1 MRIHKPTRSELNPL
15 ETPLQKFLH
24 SLLYHFAY
32 PLLKIHLKLWYGFS
46 VRYNFSSLK
55 KWPQEEGRSG
65 AETSDEQAFQNGFAL
80 NASAASNT
88 DTAANTGTATTHP
101 KTSAESPTYKWLPQW
116 KARRELKKFRSSFV
130 VCNHIALLD
139 VAMVGVALWPLHLQI
154 LSLAENGRNKI
165 YSPLVRAFGTVF
177 VGDNLIDWRG
187 MVAKQRQALESGECV
202 LIFPEGDLH
211 PYATQLHPFHNGAFR
226 LANLFKVPII
236 CVTLVPTKKICLNR
250 LLGRPGFTAYIG
262 PMVRRDKTL
271 KKRALVEKMQN
282 TAEEILSSNL
292 EKATKKPLE
301 SRDEKRIKKK
311 MG

>member
-46 VRYNFSSLK
+46 VRYNFSFLK
-55 KWPQEEGRSG
+55 TWPQEEGRNG
-65 AETSDEQAFQNGFAL
+65 AESSDEQASQKDVAL
-80 NASAASNT
+80 KASHATNTAASCN
-88 DTAANTGTATTHP
+88 APNSFNATNADSTS
-101 KTSAESPTYKWLPQW
+101 KTPADPLTYKWLPQW

-130 VCNHIALLD
+130 VCNHIAFLD
-139 VAMVGVALWPLHLQI
+139 VAMAGVALWPLHLQI

-202 LIFPEGDLH
+202 LIFPEGNLH
-211 PYATQLHPFHNGAFR
+211 PYATKLHPFHNGTFR
-226 LANLFKVPII
+226 LANFFKVPII
-236 CVTLVPTKKICLNR
+236 CVTLVPTKKFVSIAFLAVPA
-250 LLGRPGFTAYIG
+250 LPS
-262 PMVRRDKTL
+262 TL
-271 KKRALVEKMQN
+271 A
-282 TAEEILSSNL
+282 
-292 EKATKKPLE
+292 PW
-301 SRDEKRIKKK
+301 
-311 MG
+311 